1 MLKMKYDL
9 IVVGGGILGAF
20 HAYHAAK
27 LKKRVLLIEKDYL
40 PVGSTTQNF
49 GQVVPSGLADPWFNY
64 GRRTL
69 EIYRDLQSKADLT
82 LRRQGSIYIA
92 SDETEWQIL
101 QEMHDIHTQAH
112 YPNVLLSAKGTLAK
126 HPYLKKSYVKGAL
139 SYSEDMSVE
148 PRVFIHRLINFLQE
162 QENVVY
168 QKNEAVVKC
177 EESSVGVSL
186 KTAMGNSYAA
196 DKVVIC
202 SGYVVNLLFADIFKT
217 SGLII
222 SKLQMLQTEP
232 IQQLAMQGNILTGL
246 TIRRYESFAT
256 CPSFSKQNTP
266 EHYTELK
273 KWGIH
278 VLFKQAQDGSVI
290 IGDSHEYA
298 PATEA
303 PALGTHTQEFIDALI
318 LQEAARIVDFPVHK
332 IAARWAGFY
341 AQHPDDI
348 YEKDVTASIHIRTGI
363 GGKGMSS
370 SAGYAEASIRQ
381 LFL

>member
-1 MLKMKYDL
+1 MKYDL
-9 IVVGGGILGAF
+9 IVIGGGILGAF

-27 LKKRVLLIEKDYL
+27 LKKRVLLIEKDYI
-40 PVGSTTQNF
+40 PMGSTTQNF
-49 GQVVPSGLADPWFNY
+49 GQVVPSGLAGTWFDY

-92 SDETEWQIL
+92 SDDTEWQIL
-101 QEMHDIHTQAH
+101 QEMHDIHSQAH
-112 YPNVLLSAKGTLAK
+112 YSNILLSAKGALAK

-148 PRVFIHRLINFLQE
+148 PRMFIHRFINFLQE
-162 QENVVY
+162 QENVTY
-168 QKNEAVVKC
+168 QQSEAVVAC
-177 EESSVGVSL
+177 EENSMGVTL
-186 KTAMGNSYAA
+186 KTALGNNYTT
-196 DKVVIC
+196 DKVIIC
-202 SGYVVNLLFADIFKT
+202 SGYVVNLLFADLFKV
-217 SGLII
+217 SGLIV

-232 IQQLAMQGNILTGL
+232 IQQLTIPGNILTGL

-266 EHYTELK
+266 AHYTELK

-278 VLFKQAQDGSVI
+278 ILLKQASDGSVI

-303 PALGTHTQEFIDALI
+303 ASLGTYTQEFIDTLI
-318 LQEAARIVDFPVHK
+318 LKEVARIADFPVHK
-332 IAARWAGFY
+332 IATRWAGFY
-341 AQHPDDI
+341 GQHPNDI
-348 YEKDVTASIHIRTGI
+348 YEEDVTASIHIRTGI

-370 SAGYAEASIRQ
+370 GAGYAEASIRQ